1 MTSIIN
7 SSNSN
12 SALIN
17 TINASDSKHNPN
29 VYSTKKIY
37 PAAAT
42 TYVTT
47 TKSSGSVGANQT
59 IVFDLMKY
67 GIAQQMLLV
76 YSKSGA
82 GATVGALDF
91 LDVIDRVELLSS
103 SKVIDTLTKY
113 DLLSQFS
120 NLDSSQFNIVNK
132 SLLAARTT
140 VSATHKFVVPLVFG
154 FFKDINTNL
163 NLQFNEPMSV
173 RVRWGANIKNGTA
186 GPVAGLEIDET
197 DVYLK
202 LRYKAYNE
210 SDFSEILTENYN
222 EPELNQMSTGFYD
235 ENASTKKLT
244 AGADG
249 DTVVMDITQPGVKV
263 ELKNTDCVN
272 DFYISV
278 KRTDSYGASPIVASG
293 PYQPVQINRIRFT
306 ASGQEIFDMEGVEL
320 FYSKLCVN
328 GFSIL
333 TNTASDLQNVVK
345 IQTGL
350 WEYAGG
356 GTQSN
361 TLSLRE
367 LNNPIIEVWFQDVVT
382 LAASPQNYDVV
393 VVEDAVKIYSTTSA
407 TGRVMT
413 SLSN

>member
-59 IVFDLMKY
+59 MVFDLMKY

-82 GATVGALDF
+82 ASAVGALDF

-113 DLLSQFS
+113 DLLAQFS

-132 SLLAARTT
+132 SLLALRGANPNN
-140 VSATHKFVVPLVFG
+140 THKFVVPLVFG

-173 RVRWGANIKNGTA
+173 RVRWGANIKNGSA
-186 GPVAGLEIDET
+186 GPAGGLEIAET
-197 DVYLK
+197 GVYLK

-235 ENASTKKLT
+235 ENSSTKQLT
-244 AGADG
+244 AAGAG
-249 DTVVMDITQPGVKV
+249 VEAMDITQPGVKV

-272 DFYISV
+272 DFYIAV
-278 KRTDSYGASPIVASG
+278 RQNDSYGASPIVGTG

-333 TNTASDLQNVVK
+333 TNDESDLQNVVK

-367 LNNPIIEVWFQDVVT
+367 LNNPIIEVWFQDT
-382 LAASPQNYDVV
+382 FAGAATRNYDVV

>member
-29 VYSTKKIY
+29 IYSTKKIY

-59 IVFDLMKY
+59 MVFDLMKY

-76 YSKSGA
+76 YSKVGA
-82 GATVGALDF
+82 GSEIKDYDF

-113 DLLSQFS
+113 DLLAQFS
-120 NLDSSQFNIVNK
+120 DLDASQFNIVNNSCIK
-132 SLLAARTT
+132 ARAAADSHQ
-140 VSATHKFVVPLVFG
+140 VVVPLVFG

-173 RVRWGANIKNGTA
+173 RVRWGANLLQASAAVTLPDSG
-186 GPVAGLEIDET
+186 
-197 DVYLK
+197 VYLK

-235 ENASTKKLT
+235 ENATSRSYTQA
-244 AGADG
+244 AGAGARDQTFPLTG
-249 DTVVMDITQPGVKV
+249 PGIKV

-272 DFYISV
+272 DFFISF
-278 KRTDSYGASPIVASG
+278 KETTSYASATSVNH
-293 PYQPVQINRIRFT
+293 QPLKINRVRFT
-306 ASGQEIFDMEGVEL
+306 ASGQEIFDLQGVEL
-320 FYSKLCVN
+320 YYSKLCVN
-328 GFSIL
+328 GFSIQ
-333 TNTASDLQNVVK
+333 TSGTSNIDYVAK

-367 LNNPIIEVWFQDVVT
+367 LNNPIIEVWPDTIALPANGGGADVVH
-382 LAASPQNYDVV
+382 SYDVV